1 MWAVLCPGGPR
12 ELLYRNCSSP
22 EILANMAMR
31 DQNMLLKQLALE
43 RADRR
48 LREQIV
54 AVQVQTDSPKTEN
67 KKAKLSSDFPSTS
80 KTMRMLSGNN
90 ALPENSINQKNSKIL
105 AVINQI
111 STSENVMELRRARLL
126 RFDLGNAINQSS
138 PTKRRY
144 QETVEEYED
153 WESDEEYDDYDYETK
168 GHDDGQDAVISRQ
181 EGAMILDRLEGTIK
195 KYDFSKIFVRR
206 AMEKSRGNRDL

>member
-1 MWAVLCPGGPR
+1 MARRTGEKKNLFDYSYLV
-12 ELLYRNCSSP
+12 
-22 EILANMAMR
+22 NMAMR

-48 LREQIV
+48 LREQII

-67 KKAKLSSDFPSTS
+67 KKAKLSSDFPSTPQ
-80 KTMRMLSGNN
+80 TTRMLSGNK
-90 ALPENSINQKNSKIL
+90 ALPENSINQKNSKII

-138 PTKRRY
+138 PTNHRH
-144 QETVEEYED
+144 QETIEEYED
-153 WESDEEYDDYDYETK
+153 WESEEECNGYDYETK
-168 GHDDGQDAVISRQ
+168 GHAVISRQ
-181 EGAMILDRLEGTIK
+181 EGGMILDMLEGTIK
-195 KYDFSKIFVRR
+195 KHGLTKIFVRR
-206 AMEKSRGNRDL
+206 AMEKSRGNPDL